1 MSNAKKEPSKA
12 NFSNLES
19 EYKDKVHSATDK
31 SVYKKHH
38 GSILSLLTKSDD
50 RKSSLKTTDSDIFQ
64 TSFLDYKVKEIK
76 KFDELNN
83 SLSDISEFDLE
94 NYNEENDKSEFN
106 SSEEDNDGEFV
117 DEEIISKRRE
127 SYNIRKYD
135 SEYENELERNF
146 EEIIKIL
153 HINEKN

>member
-1 MSNAKKEPSKA
+1 MSNAKKEPPKTNYSI
-12 NFSNLES
+12 LES
-19 EYKDKVHSATDK
+19 ENCNKFPNVVKNSIN
-31 SVYKKHH
+31 KKHH
-38 GSILSLLTKSDD
+38 GSILSLFIKSDD
-50 RKSSLKTTDSDIFQ
+50 RKHSLKTTDSDIFQ
-64 TSFLDYKVKEIK
+64 STFLDYKINEIK

-106 SSEEDNDGEFV
+106 SSEEESNGEFV
-117 DEEIISKRRE
+117 DEEIIFKRRRN
-127 SYNIRKYD
+127 YNIRKYD
-135 SEYENELERNF
+135 SEYENELEKNF

>member
-1 MSNAKKEPSKA
+1 MSNAKKEPPKTNYSI
-12 NFSNLES
+12 LES
-19 EYKDKVHSATDK
+19 ENCNKFPNVVKNSIN
-31 SVYKKHH
+31 KKHH
-38 GSILSLLTKSDD
+38 GSILSLFIKSDD
-50 RKSSLKTTDSDIFQ
+50 RKHSLKTTDSDIFQ
-64 TSFLDYKVKEIK
+64 STFLDYKINEIK

-106 SSEEDNDGEFV
+106 SSEEESNGEFV
-117 DEEIISKRRE
+117 DEEIIFKRKRN
-127 SYNIRKYD
+127 YNIRNYD
-135 SEYENELERNF
+135 SEYENELEKNF

>member
-1 MSNAKKEPSKA
+1 MSNAKKEPPKTNYSI
-12 NFSNLES
+12 LES
-19 EYKDKVHSATDK
+19 ENSNKFHNVVKNSIN
-31 SVYKKHH
+31 KKHH
-38 GSILSLLTKSDD
+38 GSILSLLIKSDD

-64 TSFLDYKVKEIK
+64 SSFLDYKIKEIK

-106 SSEEDNDGEFV
+106 SSEEDSNGEFV
-117 DEEIISKRRE
+117 DEEIIFKRRRN
-127 SYNIRKYD
+127 YNIRKYD
-135 SEYENELERNF
+135 SEYENELEKNF

>member
-1 MSNAKKEPSKA
+1 MSNSKKEPPKTNYSI
-12 NFSNLES
+12 LES
-19 EYKDKVHSATDK
+19 ENCNKFPNVVKNSIN
-31 SVYKKHH
+31 KKHH
-38 GSILSLLTKSDD
+38 GSILSLFIKSDD
-50 RKSSLKTTDSDIFQ
+50 RKHSLKTTDSDIFQ
-64 TSFLDYKVKEIK
+64 STFLDYKINEIK

-106 SSEEDNDGEFV
+106 SSEEESNGEFV
-117 DEEIISKRRE
+117 DEEIIFKRKRN
-127 SYNIRKYD
+127 YNIRNYD
-135 SEYENELERNF
+135 SEYENELEKNF